1 MKTYLSSLKKTA
13 AVFFLITGT
22 LLATDAVHAA
32 GSSSKAKDSGYSTT
46 EKDNPQVGFLGKE
59 HITELELL
67 AVFSL
72 VGLSVLTPELL
83 NKRKKRVSEANASRK
98 GSSVTKLKKDSKP
111 TPVSNSSAKANK
123 PLTQSEAQK
132 DLMNGLQKII
142 QEEIENPKKNETLK
156 VSFLNGE
163 MPDQV
168 SSPSSEEKAE
178 ESTSKILIVDDSSMV
193 REMLALT
200 FQTAGY
206 QTEQAVDGQEALEK
220 LRAGLSC
227 KLILSDIEM
236 PRMDGL
242 ELLIRLREDEKL
254 ASIPVAM
261 LTSYGDQKLQRIAS
275 QRGAKGYFIKPY
287 IEAAMIDAAN
297 RLIEGEVLISKVENQ
312 EVA

>member
-1 MKTYLSSLKKTA
+1 MKTYLSALKKTA

-32 GSSSKAKDSGYSTT
+32 GSKEKDSGYS
-46 EKDNPQVGFLGKE
+46 GFLGKE

-83 NKRKKRVSEANASRK
+83 SRKKKKASQAQSSRK
-98 GSSVTKLKKDSKP
+98 KSSTTNSKP
-111 TPVSNSSAKANK
+111 TTVPKLSAKANNH
-123 PLTQSEAQK
+123 LAQSEAQK

-142 QEEIENPKKNETLK
+142 QEEIENPKKSDNLK
-156 VSFLNGE
+156 VSSLNVE
-163 MPDQV
+163 AKNQV
-168 SSPSSEEKAE
+168 SPPPSEKKVE
-178 ESTSKILIVDDSSMV
+178 KSTSKILIVDDSSMV

-206 QTEQAVDGQEALEK
+206 QTEQACDGQEALEK
-220 LRAGLSC
+220 LREGLSC

-297 RLIEGEVLISKVENQ
+297 RLIEGEVLISKVESQ
-312 EVA
+312 EAA